1 MLLRL
6 IRRAV
11 ATYAMQTGGGRSL
24 YQRLSQPSG
33 SDYAAFLKRH
43 GGFHA
48 IGDDCYISPGANIT
62 DPAYVRIGNN
72 VRLSDCSIFGHD
84 GSINMINRAFCL
96 RLDNVGKV
104 DIRDNVFIAHG
115 CIIQPGVTIGPNAI
129 VCAGSVVNRDVGEG
143 MVVAGVPAKPVGTV
157 AMYVQILKV
166 RNQRYPWARLIEERG
181 REIDLAME
189 DELRR
194 MRVAYFYPP
203 KASNDGSP
211 TGRPDHDGAVN
222 GGSPAGSLGESPKQ
236 EHATAPASGPGSNLP
251 FRATP

>member
-1 MLLRL
+1 MK
-6 IRRAV
+6 
-11 ATYAMQTGGGRSL
+11 TGGGRSL
-24 YQRLSQPSG
+24 YRRFFQPSG
-33 SDYAAFLKRH
+33 SEYAELLKRH
-43 GGFHA
+43 GGFHS
-48 IGDDCYISPGANIT
+48 IGDDCYISTGANIT

-72 VRLSDCSIFGHD
+72 VRISDCSIFGHD

-96 RLDNVGKV
+96 RLDSVGKV

-166 RNQRYPWARLIEERG
+166 RNRRYPWAQLIEKRG
-181 REIDLAME
+181 SEIDLTME
-189 DELRR
+189 GELRR

-203 KASNDGSP
+203 KASSDGSP
-211 TGRPDHDGAVN
+211 NGRLDHGGAVN
-222 GGSPAGSLGESPKQ
+222 GASPAVSPGDSAKQ
-236 EHATAPASGPGSNLP
+236 EHATVPASGPGSSLP
-251 FRATP
+251 FRAAP